1 MGCHRFGTKLTI
13 VTMIGHVVTEVVAF
27 VPKLILFRLTNQLVL
42 AFKHLLGYKV
52 GTDDTQAIYTCRNL
66 LEHLAFVLKKVA
78 WGYWEELGTLG
89 ELGTL
94 LGLRTRGPPGARGLR
109 PLEGGT
115 GTPGRVEDTRRDW
128 GHQDLL
134 EHPVYTSLS
143 RRCHGDTGMG
153 CRHSG
158 GLGTWWFSGLWRGLG
173 TLWRCGDTEVP

>member
-27 VPKLILFRLTNQLVL
+27 VPRLILFRLTNQLVL

-52 GTDDTQAIYTCRNL
+52 GTDDTQAIYTCRNF
-66 LEHLAFVLKKVA
+66 LERLAFVLKKVA
-78 WGYWEELGTLG
+78 WGYWEGLGTSG

-94 LGLRTRGPPGARGLR
+94 LGLRTRGPPGARGLH

-134 EHPVYTSLS
+134 EHPVYSVKKVSWGHWDGLQTQWWS
-143 RRCHGDTGMG
+143 GDVVVLRAMEGTGDAVEMWG
-153 CRHSG
+153 H
-158 GLGTWWFSGLWRGLG
+158 
-173 TLWRCGDTEVP
+173 